1 MATREQVINKI
12 KEMGYRFKR
21 DAWRVSVF
29 KKQGG
34 THRIEVP
41 KRDIISDEWVRGAF
55 RQAGMSAEEI
65 TSFLRQARP
74 N

>member
-21 DAWRVSVF
+21 NAWRVTIF
-29 KKQGG
+29 KKAGG

-41 KRDIISDEWVRGAF
+41 VRDIISDEWVWSTF
-55 RQAGMSAEEI
+55 RQAGLSKEEI
-65 TSFLRQARP
+65 ESFLRQARP